1 MENAELRS
9 QRTLIESVVKLKPKE
24 SQRPIRA
31 KKKIT
36 TSQYELNVKTST
48 LLEARENARDQIE
61 IGGGLYLFGS
71 KSGLRLAD

>member
-1 MENAELRS
+1 M
-9 QRTLIESVVKLKPKE
+9 IESVVKLKPKE

-48 LLEARENARDQIE
+48 LLEARENARDQIGIE
-61 IGGGLYLFGS
+61 IGGGLYLCGS